1 MCAINGSTGKDEQL
15 VARMNGVTAHRG
27 PDATRVWSNE
37 QVTLGFN
44 RLAII
49 DTSLRGM
56 QPMTSHDGR
65 YTIVF
70 NGEIYN
76 YKTLKA
82 ELKGYPFVSE
92 SDTEV
97 ILAGLSKW
105 GDRTLARLNGMFALA
120 IWDNVEGRL
129 LLARDPAGVKP
140 LFYHFDGSRLVF
152 SSELRGVLES
162 GIPRTLNR
170 TAFGHYLR
178 LLYVPQGMTLVE
190 GVSQL
195 TAGEL
200 LVYQNNELRSS
211 IFSKGW
217 PEESSLAYHDAV
229 LSVKARV
236 KHAVARQL
244 VADRPVGLFIS
255 GGVDSSVILASAA
268 EVHPKINTFSVGFE
282 LGEGEESGKFNADAT
297 IAARTAQ
304 HFGATHH
311 AIQLQARD
319 VASLFTTMVHHM
331 SNPVAN
337 ATALSQLYLAQKT
350 KDIATVVLAGD
361 GGDEL
366 FGGYERYRQALW
378 AKTLAPVIPRSVAR
392 LFSNSV
398 RTVHFDGV
406 ERYAQLMFQHL
417 DSWLPPLS
425 GLPESET
432 KALFFDVFARNSDIA
447 DALMRTDEQNWLID
461 EALQRAD
468 HMSMA
473 ASVEVRVP
481 LLDLE
486 VSALLHALP
495 REYKTSLWGTKRVL
509 KDAFKDELP
518 KEVLAQPKRGWFSPG
533 AKWLRRPEFVALA
546 DEILS
551 DGYSPASLLFNLSE
565 VRRAFQEHKDK
576 KAYHFTNLWTV
587 LIFLAWSKEYAVT
600 L

>member
-1 MCAINGSTGKDEQL
+1 MCAINGTTGKDEQL
-15 VARMNGVTAHRG
+15 VTRMNAVTAHRG
-27 PDATRVWSNE
+27 PDATRVWAHE

-49 DTSLRGM
+49 DVSERGM

-105 GDRTLARLNGMFALA
+105 GDRMLARLNGMFALA
-120 IWDNVEGRL
+120 VWDNVEGRL
-129 LLARDPAGVKP
+129 LLARDPAGIKP
-140 LFYHFDGSRLVF
+140 LFYHYDGSRIIF

-162 GIPRTLNR
+162 GIPRKLNR

-178 LLYVPQGMTLVE
+178 LLYIPHGMTLVE
-190 GVSQL
+190 GVSEL
-195 TAGEL
+195 NAGEL
-200 LVYQNNELRSS
+200 LVYQNGELRSS

-217 PEESSLAYHDAV
+217 PEEASLSYNDAV
-229 LSVKARV
+229 VSVKARV
-236 KHAVARQL
+236 KNAVHRQL
-244 VADRPVGLFIS
+244 VADRPVGLYVS
-255 GGVDSSVILASAA
+255 GGVDSSVILAAA
-268 EVHPKINTFSVGFE
+268 SEVHPKINTFSVGFQ
-282 LGEGEESGKFNADAT
+282 LGEGEEKDKFNADSE
-297 IAARTAQ
+297 IASRTAR

-311 AIQLQARD
+311 AMTLEARD
-319 VASLFTTMVHHM
+319 VASLFPTMIRHM

-350 KDIATVVLAGD
+350 KDTATVVLAGD

-378 AKTLAPVIPRSVAR
+378 AKTLAPVFPRGMAKF
-392 LFSNSV
+392 FSSSLK
-398 RTVHFDGV
+398 TVHFDGV
-406 ERYAQLMFQHL
+406 ERYAQLMFQHS
-417 DSWLPPLS
+417 DAWLPPLT

-432 KALFFDVFARNSDIA
+432 KALFLDIFAGSPDIA
-447 DALMRTDEQNWLID
+447 DALMRADEQNWLIS
-461 EALQRAD
+461 EALARTD
-468 HMSMA
+468 HMGMA

-486 VSALLHALP
+486 VSALAHALP
-495 REYKTSLWGTKRVL
+495 RAYKTSLWGTKRVL
-509 KDAFKDELP
+509 KDAFRDVLP
-518 KEVLAQPKRGWFSPG
+518 KEVLVQPKRGWFSPG
-533 AKWLRRPEFVALA
+533 AKWLRRPEFIALA

-551 DGYSPASLLFNLSE
+551 DQYTNTSTLFNLEE
-565 VRRAFQEHKDK
+565 VRRAFVEHREK
-576 KAYHFTNLWTV
+576 KAYHFINLWAV
-587 LIFLAWSKEYAVT
+587 LVFLSWSKEYSITV
-600 L
+600 